1 MSVIEAMS
9 MGLLPIVSEASSET
23 VGDRGVVVKGED
35 PLEWASVIESEIIR
49 IQDNKN
55 GAKELRN
62 PHNRAEI
69 AAAWRTIYDSSV
81 HQG

>member
-23 VGDRGVVVKGED
+23 VGDHGVVVTGED

-49 IQDNKN
+49 AQDNN
-55 GAKELRN
+55 YTAKELKN
-62 PHNRAEI
+62 PYDRDEI
-69 AAAWRTIYDSSV
+69 AAAWRTIYDSIG